1 MELIQVIIKHF
12 YQTIAVLLVAGI
24 GWIMKKA
31 LAEFTKTQKA
41 KREQIDSESKE
52 QELIKQ
58 GMLALLRFRVNRLI
72 DCVIEEEKMTLNER
86 LDLDD
91 LYQAYQS
98 LGGNS
103 RTHQRYVDI
112 IEMYPVDHKDSK

>member
-1 MELIQVIIKHF
+1 MELLQVIIKHF

-31 LAEFTKTQKA
+31 LSEFTKTQKV
-41 KREQIDSESKE
+41 KREQIENESKE

-58 GMLALLRFRVNRLI
+58 GMLALLRFRINRLI
-72 DCVIEEEKMTLNER
+72 DCIIEEGKMTLNER

-91 LYQAYQS
+91 LYKAYEA

-103 RTHQRYVDI
+103 RTHQRYVDCMKRYQI
-112 IEMYPVDHKDSK
+112 DYTENK

>member
-31 LAEFTKTQKA
+31 LSEFTKTQKA
-41 KREQIDSESKE
+41 KREQIDNESKE

-58 GMLALLRFRVNRLI
+58 GMLALLRFRINRLI
-72 DCVIEEEKMTLNER
+72 DCIIEEEKMTLNER

-103 RTHQRYVDI
+103 RTHQRYIDI
-112 IEMYPVDHKDSK
+112 IEMYPVNHKDSK

>member
-31 LAEFTKTQKA
+31 LSEFTKTQKA
-41 KREQIDSESKE
+41 KRQQIENESKE

-58 GMLALLRFRVNRLI
+58 GMLALLRFRINRLI
-72 DCVIEEEKMTLNER
+72 DCIIEDEKMTLNER

-91 LYQAYQS
+91 LYKAYES

-103 RTHQRYVDI
+103 RTHQRYADI
-112 IEMYPVDHKDSK
+112 IELYPVDYKESK